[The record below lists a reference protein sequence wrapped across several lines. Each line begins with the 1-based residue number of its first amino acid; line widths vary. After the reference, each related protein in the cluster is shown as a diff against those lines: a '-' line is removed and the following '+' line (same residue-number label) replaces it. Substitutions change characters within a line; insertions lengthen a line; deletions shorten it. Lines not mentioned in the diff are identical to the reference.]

1 MKKKGKEY
9 CLISSIKAVLHS
21 SPNWTK
27 THQKKKKNKT
37 KPTTRE
43 RERERERQLQV
54 NVLNE
59 PRCKNP

>member
-27 THQKKKKNKT
+27 THQKKKKKQNKT
-37 KPTTRE
+37 NNKRE
-43 RERERERQLQV
+43 RERERETTTGQC
-54 NVLNE
+54 
-59 PRCKNP
+59 P